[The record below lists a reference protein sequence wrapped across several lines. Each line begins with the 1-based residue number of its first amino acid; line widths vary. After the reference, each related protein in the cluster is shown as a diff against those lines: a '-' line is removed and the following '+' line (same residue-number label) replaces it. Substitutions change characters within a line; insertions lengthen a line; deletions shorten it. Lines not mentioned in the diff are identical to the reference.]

1 MSRSHDAKS
10 AFVRERRPIRF
21 PLIHTT
27 VIATTRYAVSLVRPG
42 KRPISRTASTRHFGR
57 VDGFAQD
64 SRSKLFLQQRLSR
77 GSRSTL
83 VGGMARIEVGVRQP
97 PWQSRS
103 ARRIKTYHAL
113 LAVALLDLAIIAGAG
128 AVALLTVRHFYPT
141 LAISQYVL
149 MWSVVGLGSLLFF
162 TIGECYKSVS
172 GDLCSR
178 LPTLLGGLSLS
189 VLLLVALTRSDM
201 VGDNPYRPSSSVT

>member
-1 MSRSHDAKS
+1 MSRSHDAKG

-149 MWSVVGLGSLLFF
+149 MWSVGALGSLLFF
-162 TIGECYKSVS
+162 YHRRV
-172 GDLCSR
+172 LQV
-178 LPTLLGGLSLS
+178 GLWRS
-189 VLLLVALTRSDM
+189 VLAPAHASWRLILIGPAACRVDALRH
-201 VGDNPYRPSSSVT
+201 GR